1 VKNITVAT
9 RIAVVIMLVAVGAL
23 GATLI
28 YGAIVRDDLTR
39 AAIGGRAVTSGTA
52 KADEL
57 SRYLTSI
64 ESSVLQ
70 MASSGMT
77 VDAAQRFSATYEEL
91 PGTDTLSE
99 EQAGTL
105 LSHYRDDFIPGLEAA
120 RGQTVSLKSVVPATD
135 SATYLQA
142 TYFTAAEETELDAVL
157 IEDPGDGSSWSEVH
171 SELHTLLRDTAVTFG
186 FDDVFIIDP
195 QTSAIVYTASKNTEF
210 GTSMEVGPVAGSAVS
225 SIVDTIVRNPIEGTV
240 TVADFSR
247 YDPDLAA
254 PRAFAGSPIFDGD
267 RMVGVLVVKIAP
279 DEINRITTH
288 DADWAAMRL
297 GETGEIFVVGADG
310 LMRSDSRVFLEQPDD
325 YFDSATE
332 AGTLDHEDV
341 DGVRSA
347 GTTVMFQR
355 MSAGTLDAIEAAND
369 AIVDSTS
376 YLGSD
381 VLTASHS
388 IENPFGDWTLVF
400 QVGTEEAL
408 ESNNAARI
416 ASSIAVALFVL
427 VLTFMASTWAEAFM
441 RPVRVLS
448 MRLQDLA
455 GSTSGAADHSQ
466 LDLEPTRTTR
476 EFTDLTDTI
485 NVMLQSLRDREEVAV
500 TLETERRDIVRR
512 FLPGDVA
519 TRVES
524 GDRSIE
530 HVAKATVVSVVIGG
544 IGRLADLDAGEAARD
559 TVEQMIEALDKTADD
574 HGLRRVKVVG
584 DAWIAVCGLDTPHV
598 DHIARSI
605 RVAIAAVQTI
615 ADAGHGTIV
624 GDASAGIATG
634 PVSAGLAGSE
644 HLMYDAW
651 GPTVAEAG
659 RLARLAPVGTILIS
673 EVVAR
678 QLPADFS
685 VTEAT
690 DDSTSRVTWSI
701 DAVPTDTEAR
711 S

>member
-1 VKNITVAT
+1 
-9 RIAVVIMLVAVGAL
+9 
-23 GATLI
+23 
-28 YGAIVRDDLTR
+28 
-39 AAIGGRAVTSGTA
+39 
-52 KADEL
+52 
-57 SRYLTSI
+57 
-64 ESSVLQ
+64 
-70 MASSGMT
+70 
-77 VDAAQRFSATYEEL
+77 
-91 PGTDTLSE
+91 
-99 EQAGTL
+99 
-105 LSHYRDDFIPGLEAA
+105 
-120 RGQTVSLKSVVPATD
+120 VVPATD

-142 TYFTAAEETELDAVL
+142 TYFAAAEETELDAVL
-157 IEDPGDGSSWSEVH
+157 IENPGDGSSWSEVH
-171 SELHTLLRDTAVTFG
+171 SELHTLLRDTAATFG

-195 QTSAIVYTASKNTEF
+195 QTSAIVYTASKNTDF

-225 SIVDTIVRNPIEGTV
+225 SIVDAIVRNPVEGTV

-279 DEINRITTH
+279 DEINRITTQ
-288 DADWAAMRL
+288 DADWTAMRL

-310 LMRSDSRVFLEQPDD
+310 LMRSDSRMFLEQPDD
-325 YFDSATE
+325 YFESATE
-332 AGTLDHEDV
+332 VGTLDPQDV
-341 DGVRSA
+341 DGVKSA

-369 AIVDSTS
+369 ETVDSTS

-381 VLTASHS
+381 VLTAAHS

-427 VLTFMASTWAEAFM
+427 VLTFIASTWAEAFM

-448 MRLQDLA
+448 MRLHYLA
-455 GSTSGAADHSQ
+455 GGTSDAADHSE

-485 NVMLQSLRDREEVAV
+485 NVMLKSLRDREEVAV
-500 TLETERRDIVRR
+500 TLENERRDIVRR

-519 TRVES
+519 TRIES

-544 IGRLADLDAGEAARD
+544 IGRLADNDAGEVARD

-584 DAWIAVCGLDTPHV
+584 DAWVAVCGLDTPHV

-615 ADAGHGTIV
+615 ADADHDTIV

-651 GPTVAEAG
+651 GPTVSEAG
-659 RLARLAPVGTILIS
+659 RLARRAPAGTILIS

-678 QLPADFS
+678 QLPADIS

-701 DAVPTDTEAR
+701 DADSTDTEAR